1 MDDLASSPKM
11 TTNGLEKHEEEHD
24 VPKTNEERIAQLEQ
38 ELEKTRAESDSWA
51 EQYRTLLAK
60 LTTMRTTLGNKLQ
73 QDAEELDR
81 REQHIMQLTTTNEDL
96 SSTIETLKQELNNSL
111 EDSSNLSRELS
122 AFRQRA
128 LDSTSSADAELEQMR
143 AEAEHTRR
151 DLEITR
157 RELEEERLDREE
169 FEREAAQE
177 RVMAE
182 ELKAQLVVLRREV
195 EQAAAQRNREAEA
208 VQREKEKS
216 ANLQSVLED
225 FQLAKDMEIR
235 QALAESESTL
245 QHTIKQLAEFKS
257 RALQAEASRF
267 RAELA
272 ESTHN
277 SERVSTLEK
286 EVKEKNL
293 LIGKLRHEAVIINE
307 HLTIALR
314 KLRSSAASSSS
325 SVDRELVSN
334 ILLSFLSAPRTD
346 GTRFEMLA
354 VLSNILGW
362 GEVEREKAG
371 LQRSGGSGAI
381 TPIGTGIMPRKAS
394 SASAGGKALELDG
407 SDETDS
413 FSKMWVEFLLK
424 EANQGSA
431 PPTPTGAGPAV
442 GISVLGSPRTASLSG
457 LPSLT
462 KSNSSP
468 ISKPS
473 SLASPT
479 TPTPSITPPRLSTS
493 SLSRSSLG
501 VGLGI
506 PKRVDATSPLARTEI
521 EEQ

>member
-1 MDDLASSPKM
+1 MADPETSPKAI
-11 TTNGLEKHEEEHD
+11 TNGLEKHDDEND
-24 VPKTNEERIAQLEQ
+24 APKTSEERIAQLEQ

-51 EQYRTLLAK
+51 EQYHTLLAK

-73 QDAEELDR
+73 QDAAELDR
-81 REQHIMQLTTTNEDL
+81 REQHIAQLTTANEDL

-111 EDSSNLSRELS
+111 EDASNLSRELS

-128 LDSTSSADAELEQMR
+128 LDTTSSADAELEQMR
-143 AEAEHTRR
+143 TEVEHTRR
-151 DLEITR
+151 DLEATR

-169 FEREAAQE
+169 LEREVGQE
-177 RVMAE
+177 RVMTE
-182 ELKAQLVVLRREV
+182 ELKAQLAVLRREV
-195 EQAAAQRNREAEA
+195 EQAATQRARESEA
-208 VQREKEKS
+208 IQREKEKS

-257 RALQAEASRF
+257 RALQAEA
-267 RAELA
+267 ELA

-314 KLRSSAASSSS
+314 KLRASAASSSS

-334 ILLSFLSAPRTD
+334 ILLAFLSAPRTD
-346 GTRFEMLA
+346 GTRFEMLT
-354 VLSNILGW
+354 VLANVLGW
-362 GEVEREKAG
+362 NEAEREKAG

-381 TPIGTGIMPRKAS
+381 TPIGTGIVGRKAS
-394 SASAGGKALELDG
+394 TASAGGKALELDG

-431 PPTPTGAGPAV
+431 PPTPTGAIPAS
-442 GISVLGSPRTASLSG
+442 GLLALGSPRAASLSG

-468 ISKPS
+468 VSKS
-473 SLASPT
+473 SSVASPT
-479 TPTPSITPPRLSTS
+479 TPTPSVTPPRISIS

-501 VGLGI
+501 VGLGV
-506 PKRVDATSPLARTEI
+506 PKRGDASSPLARTES

>member
-1 MDDLASSPKM
+1 MTDADASPKA
-11 TTNGLEKHEEEHD
+11 TTNGIEKHDEEEN
-24 VPKTNEERIAQLEQ
+24 VPNTSEERIAQLEQ

-81 REQHIMQLTTTNEDL
+81 REQLIAQLTTNNDDL
-96 SSTIETLKQELNNSL
+96 SSTVETLKQELDNSL
-111 EDSSNLSRELS
+111 EDASNLSRELS

-128 LDSTSSADAELEQMR
+128 LDTTSSADAELEQMKM
-143 AEAEHTRR
+143 EVEHTRS
-151 DLEITR
+151 DLESTR

-169 FEREAAQE
+169 LEREAAQE

-195 EQAAAQRNREAEA
+195 EQAAAQRARETEA

-235 QALAESESTL
+235 QALSESESTL

-257 RALQAEASRF
+257 RALQAEA
-267 RAELA
+267 ELS

-277 SERVSTLEK
+277 SERVSALEK

-293 LIGKLRHEAVIINE
+293 LIGKLRHEAVIMNE

-314 KLRSSAASSSS
+314 KLRSSAATSSS

-334 ILLSFLSAPRTD
+334 ILLAFLSAPRTD

-354 VLSNILGW
+354 ILANILGW

-381 TPIGTGIMPRKAS
+381 TPIGTGIIARKMS
-394 SASAGGKALELDG
+394 SASAGGKHLELDG

-431 PPTPTGAGPAV
+431 PPTPTGSVPAS
-442 GISVLGSPRTASLSG
+442 GFSALGSPRATSLSG
-457 LPSLT
+457 LPTLT
-462 KSNSSP
+462 KTNSSP
-468 ISKPS
+468 ISRPI

-479 TPTPSITPPRLSTS
+479 TSTPSTTPPRISIS

-501 VGLGI
+501 VGLGA
-506 PKRVDATSPLARTEI
+506 PKRSDASSPLARTEN
-521 EEQ
+521 EE

>member
-1 MDDLASSPKM
+1 MADPSASPKAVV
-11 TTNGLEKHEEEHD
+11 NGIEKHDEEEN
-24 VPKTNEERIAQLEQ
+24 VRKTSEERIAQLEQ

-81 REQHIMQLTTTNEDL
+81 REQLITQLTTTNDDL
-96 SSTIETLKQELNNSL
+96 SSTVDTLKQELNDSL
-111 EDSSNLSRELS
+111 EDASNLSRELS

-128 LDSTSSADAELEQMR
+128 LDTTSSADAELEQMR
-143 AEAEHTRR
+143 IEAEHARR
-151 DLEITR
+151 DLETTR

-169 FEREAAQE
+169 LEREAAQE

-195 EQAAAQRNREAEA
+195 EQAAAQRARESEA
-208 VQREKEKS
+208 IQREKEKS

-257 RALQAEASRF
+257 RALQAEA
-267 RAELA
+267 ELA

-277 SERVSTLEK
+277 SERVDSLEK

-293 LIGKLRHEAVIINE
+293 LIGKLRHEAVIMNE

-314 KLRSSAASSSS
+314 KLRNSAATSSS

-334 ILLSFLSAPRTD
+334 ILLAFLSAPRTD

-354 VLSNILGW
+354 VLANVLGW

-381 TPIGTGIMPRKAS
+381 TPIGTGVVARKSSNAS
-394 SASAGGKALELDG
+394 VGGKHLELDAT
-407 SDETDS
+407 DETDS

-424 EANQGSA
+424 EANQGTA
-431 PPTPTGAGPAV
+431 PPTPTG
-442 GISVLGSPRTASLSG
+442 SVPTSGFSALGSPRAASLSG
-457 LPSLT
+457 LPTLT
-462 KSNSSP
+462 KTNSSP
-468 ISKPS
+468 TSKPNS
-473 SLASPT
+473 SASPT
-479 TPTPSITPPRLSTS
+479 TPSITPPRISIS

-501 VGLGI
+501 VGLGA
-506 PKRVDATSPLARTEI
+506 PKRSDASSPLARTEN
-521 EEQ
+521 EER

>member
-1 MDDLASSPKM
+1 MDDPTSSPKAA
-11 TTNGLEKHEEEHD
+11 TNGLDKQEEEHD

-81 REQHIMQLTTTNEDL
+81 REQHIVQLNTTNEEL
-96 SSTIETLKQELNNSL
+96 SNTIETLKQELNDSL

-143 AEAEHTRR
+143 IEVEHARR
-151 DLEITR
+151 DLESTR

-177 RVMAE
+177 RVMTE

-257 RALQAEASRF
+257 RALQAEA
-267 RAELA
+267 ELA

-277 SERVSTLEK
+277 SDRVNTLEK

-293 LIGKLRHEAVIINE
+293 LIGKLRHEAVIMNE

-346 GTRFEMLA
+346 GTRFEMLTILA
-354 VLSNILGW
+354 NVLAW

-371 LQRSGGSGAI
+371 LQRGGASGAV

-407 SDETDS
+407 TDETDS
-413 FSKMWVEFLLK
+413 FSRMWVEFLLK

-431 PPTPTGAGPAV
+431 PPTPTGAAPTTGLSA
-442 GISVLGSPRTASLSG
+442 LGSPRAASISG
-457 LPSLT
+457 LPSLIKT
-462 KSNSSP
+462 NSSP
-468 ISKPS
+468 VSKPS

-479 TPTPSITPPRLSTS
+479 TPNPSTPPPRLSTS

-501 VGLGI
+501 VGLGV
-506 PKRVDATSPLARTEI
+506 PKRSDATSPLARTEL

>member
-1 MDDLASSPKM
+1 MDDPASSPKM

-24 VPKTNEERIAQLEQ
+24 VPRTNEERIAQLEQ

-143 AEAEHTRR
+143 GEAEHTRR

-177 RVMAE
+177 RVMVE

-267 RAELA
+267 
-272 ESTHN
+272 SV
-277 SERVSTLEK
+277 ERVSTLEK

-506 PKRVDATSPLARTEI
+506 PKRGDATSPLARTEI

>member
-1 MDDLASSPKM
+1 MDDPTSSPKAA
-11 TTNGLEKHEEEHD
+11 TNGLEKQDEEHDID

-38 ELEKTRAESDSWA
+38 ELEKTKAESDSWA

-81 REQHIMQLTTTNEDL
+81 REQLIMQLNTTNEDL

-143 AEAEHTRR
+143 VEVEHARR
-151 DLEITR
+151 DLETTR

-169 FEREAAQE
+169 FEREADQE
-177 RVMAE
+177 RVMTE
-182 ELKAQLVVLRREV
+182 ELKAQLAVLRREV

-257 RALQAEASRF
+257 RALQAEA
-267 RAELA
+267 
-272 ESTHN
+272 T
-277 SERVSTLEK
+277 
-286 EVKEKNL
+286 
-293 LIGKLRHEAVIINE
+293 VIMNE

-346 GTRFEMLA
+346 GTRFEMLTILA
-354 VLSNILGW
+354 NVLGW

-371 LQRSGGSGAI
+371 LQRGGGSGAI

-394 SASAGGKALELDG
+394 SASAGGKVLELDG

-431 PPTPTGAGPAV
+431 PPTPTGVGPAT
-442 GISVLGSPRTASLSG
+442 GLSALGSPRAASLSG
-457 LPSLT
+457 LPSLIKT
-462 KSNSSP
+462 NSSP
-468 ISKPS
+468 VSKPS

-479 TPTPSITPPRLSTS
+479 TPNPSTTPPRLSTS

-506 PKRVDATSPLARTEI
+506 PKRSDATSPLARTEI
-521 EEQ
+521 EEP

>member
-143 AEAEHTRR
+143 GEAEHTRR

-177 RVMAE
+177 RVMVE

-267 RAELA
+267 
-272 ESTHN
+272 SV
-277 SERVSTLEK
+277 ERVSTLEK

-506 PKRVDATSPLARTEI
+506 PKRGDATSPLARTEI

>member
-1 MDDLASSPKM
+1 MRYGPLLVFYVMLPILTM
-11 TTNGLEKHEEEHD
+11 
-24 VPKTNEERIAQLEQ
+24 VQ
-38 ELEKTRAESDSWA
+38 
-51 EQYRTLLAK
+51 TL
-60 LTTMRTTLGNKLQ
+60 
-73 QDAEELDR
+73 
-81 REQHIMQLTTTNEDL
+81 
-96 SSTIETLKQELNNSL
+96 
-111 EDSSNLSRELS
+111 
-122 AFRQRA
+122 
-128 LDSTSSADAELEQMR
+128 
-143 AEAEHTRR
+143 
-151 DLEITR
+151 
-157 RELEEERLDREE
+157 
-169 FEREAAQE
+169 
-177 RVMAE
+177 
-182 ELKAQLVVLRREV
+182 
-195 EQAAAQRNREAEA
+195 
-208 VQREKEKS
+208 
-216 ANLQSVLED
+216 
-225 FQLAKDMEIR
+225 
-235 QALAESESTL
+235 
-245 QHTIKQLAEFKS
+245 
-257 RALQAEASRF
+257 
-267 RAELA
+267 
-272 ESTHN
+272 
-277 SERVSTLEK
+277 
-286 EVKEKNL
+286 
-293 LIGKLRHEAVIINE
+293 AVIINE

-506 PKRVDATSPLARTEI
+506 PKRGDATSPLARTEI

>member
-1 MDDLASSPKM
+1 
-11 TTNGLEKHEEEHD
+11 
-24 VPKTNEERIAQLEQ
+24 
-38 ELEKTRAESDSWA
+38 
-51 EQYRTLLAK
+51 
-60 LTTMRTTLGNKLQ
+60 MRY
-73 QDAEELDR
+73 EELDR
-81 REQHIMQLTTTNEDL
+81 REQHIVQLNTTNEEL
-96 SSTIETLKQELNNSL
+96 SNTIETLKQELNDSL

-143 AEAEHTRR
+143 IEVEHARR
-151 DLEITR
+151 DLESTR

-177 RVMAE
+177 RVMTE

-225 FQLAKDMEIR
+225 FQLG
-235 QALAESESTL
+235 ESSPRW
-245 QHTIKQLAEFKS
+245 F
-257 RALQAEASRF
+257 
-267 RAELA
+267 AELA

-277 SERVSTLEK
+277 SDRVNTLEK

-293 LIGKLRHEAVIINE
+293 LIGKLRHEAVIMNE

-325 SVDRELVSN
+325 
-334 ILLSFLSAPRTD
+334 APRTD
-346 GTRFEMLA
+346 GTRFEMLTILA
-354 VLSNILGW
+354 NVLAW

-371 LQRSGGSGAI
+371 LQRGGASGAV

-394 SASAGGKALELDG
+394 SASVGGKALELDG
-407 SDETDS
+407 TDETDS
-413 FSKMWVEFLLK
+413 FSRMWVEFLLK

-431 PPTPTGAGPAV
+431 PPTPTGAAPTTGLSA
-442 GISVLGSPRTASLSG
+442 LGSPRAASISG
-457 LPSLT
+457 LPSLIKT
-462 KSNSSP
+462 NSSP
-468 ISKPS
+468 VSKPS

-479 TPTPSITPPRLSTS
+479 TPNPSTPPPRLSTS

-501 VGLGI
+501 VGLGV
-506 PKRVDATSPLARTEI
+506 PKRSDATSPLARTEL

>member
-1 MDDLASSPKM
+1 MAEPNESPKA
-11 TTNGLEKHEEEHD
+11 TTNGLDNHDEENN
-24 VPKTNEERIAQLEQ
+24 VPKTSEERIAQLEQ

-60 LTTMRTTLGNKLQ
+60 LTNMRTTLGNKLQ
-73 QDAEELDR
+73 KDAEELDR
-81 REQHIMQLTTTNEDL
+81 REQLITQLTTTNEDL
-96 SSTIETLKQELNNSL
+96 SSTVETLKEELNNSL
-111 EDSSNLSRELS
+111 EDASNLSRELS

-128 LDSTSSADAELEQMR
+128 LDTTSTADAELEQMR
-143 AEAEHTRR
+143 IEAEHTRR
-151 DLEITR
+151 DLEAAR

-169 FEREAAQE
+169 LEREAAQE
-177 RVMAE
+177 RVMSE

-195 EQAAAQRNREAEA
+195 EQAAAQRARESEA

-257 RALQAEASRF
+257 RALQAEA
-267 RAELA
+267 ELA

-277 SERVSTLEK
+277 SERVTALEK

-293 LIGKLRHEAVIINE
+293 LIGKLRHEAVIMNE

-314 KLRSSAASSSS
+314 KLRSSAMNSSS

-346 GTRFEMLA
+346 GTRFEMLTILA
-354 VLSNILGW
+354 NVLGW
-362 GEVEREKAG
+362 GEGEREKAG

-381 TPIGTGIMPRKAS
+381 TPIGTGIVGRKLS
-394 SASAGGKALELDG
+394 TASAGGKALELDG
-407 SDETDS
+407 TDETDS

-431 PPTPTGAGPAV
+431 PPTPV
-442 GISVLGSPRTASLSG
+442 GSAPSSGFSALGSPRTASLSG
-457 LPSLT
+457 LPTLT
-462 KSNSSP
+462 KSGSSP
-468 ISKPS
+468 VSKPS

-479 TPTPSITPPRLSTS
+479 TPTPSITPPRISIS

-501 VGLGI
+501 VGLGA
-506 PKRVDATSPLARTEI
+506 PKRSDASSPLARTES

>member
-267 RAELA
+267 
-272 ESTHN
+272 SV
-277 SERVSTLEK
+277 ERVSTLEK

-506 PKRVDATSPLARTEI
+506 PKRGDATSPLARTEI

>member
-1 MDDLASSPKM
+1 MADPNTSPKAAA
-11 TTNGLEKHEEEHD
+11 NGIEEHD
-24 VPKTNEERIAQLEQ
+24 KEENALKSGEERIVQLEQ
-38 ELEKTRAESDSWA
+38 ELEKTKAESDNWA

-60 LTTMRTTLGNKLQ
+60 LTNMRTTLGNKLQ

-81 REQHIMQLTTTNEDL
+81 REQLIAQLTTTNEDL
-96 SSTIETLKQELNNSL
+96 SGTVETLKQELDNSL
-111 EDSSNLSRELS
+111 EDASNLSRELS

-128 LDSTSSADAELEQMR
+128 LDTTSSVDAELEQMR
-143 AEAEHTRR
+143 IEVEHSRR
-151 DLEITR
+151 DLETTR

-169 FEREAAQE
+169 LEREAAQE

-195 EQAAAQRNREAEA
+195 EQAAAQRARETEA

-257 RALQAEASRF
+257 RALQAEA
-267 RAELA
+267 ELA

-277 SERVSTLEK
+277 SERVNTLEK

-334 ILLSFLSAPRTD
+334 ILLAFLNAPRTD
-346 GTRFEMLA
+346 GTRFEMLT
-354 VLSNILGW
+354 VLANVLGW
-362 GEVEREKAG
+362 GETEREKAG
-371 LQRSGGSGAI
+371 LQRGGGSGAI
-381 TPIGTGIMPRKAS
+381 TPIGTGVVARKLS
-394 SASAGGKALELDG
+394 TASAGGKHFELDG

-431 PPTPTGAGPAV
+431 PPTPTGAVPTGGFSA
-442 GISVLGSPRTASLSG
+442 LGSPRAASLSG
-457 LPSLT
+457 LPTLT
-462 KSNSSP
+462 KTNSSP

-473 SLASPT
+473 SLG
-479 TPTPSITPPRLSTS
+479 RLSNHFDTINNTAPNLHFVS
-493 SLSRSSLG
+493 FALITWRRFG
-501 VGLGI
+501 C
-506 PKRVDATSPLARTEI
+506 PET
-521 EEQ
+521 

>member
-1 MDDLASSPKM
+1 MADPSASPKAVV
-11 TTNGLEKHEEEHD
+11 NGIENHDEEEN
-24 VPKTNEERIAQLEQ
+24 VPKTSEERIAQLEQ

-60 LTTMRTTLGNKLQ
+60 LANMRATLGNKLQ

-81 REQHIMQLTTTNEDL
+81 REQLITQLTTTNDEL
-96 SSTIETLKQELNNSL
+96 SSTVDTLKQELNNSL
-111 EDSSNLSRELS
+111 EDASNLSRELS

-128 LDSTSSADAELEQMR
+128 LDTTSSADAELEQMR
-143 AEAEHTRR
+143 MEAEHARR
-151 DLEITR
+151 DLETTR

-169 FEREAAQE
+169 LEREADQE

-195 EQAAAQRNREAEA
+195 EQAAAQMARESEA
-208 VQREKEKS
+208 IQREKEKS

-257 RALQAEASRF
+257 RALQAEA
-267 RAELA
+267 ELA

-277 SERVSTLEK
+277 SERVDSLEK

-293 LIGKLRHEAVIINE
+293 LIGKLRHEAVIMNE

-314 KLRSSAASSSS
+314 KLRNSAATSSS

-334 ILLSFLSAPRTD
+334 ILLAFLSAPRTD

-354 VLSNILGW
+354 VLANVLGW

-381 TPIGTGIMPRKAS
+381 TPIGTGVVARKLSNAS
-394 SASAGGKALELDG
+394 VGGKHLELDG
-407 SDETDS
+407 TDETDS

-424 EANQGSA
+424 EANQGTA
-431 PPTPTGAGPAV
+431 PPTPTG
-442 GISVLGSPRTASLSG
+442 SVPTSGFSALGSPRAASLSG
-457 LPSLT
+457 LPTLT
-462 KSNSSP
+462 KTNSSP
-468 ISKPS
+468 TTSRPNS
-473 SLASPT
+473 SASPT
-479 TPTPSITPPRLSTS
+479 TPSITPPRISIS

-501 VGLGI
+501 VGLGA
-506 PKRVDATSPLARTEI
+506 PKRSDASSPLARTEN
-521 EEQ
+521 EER

>member
-1 MDDLASSPKM
+1 MEDSNKSPKEA
-11 TTNGLEKHEEEHD
+11 TNGIEKQEEHD
-24 VPKTNEERIAQLEQ
+24 EAPKTSDERIAQLEQ

-81 REQHIMQLTTTNEDL
+81 REQHIAQLTTANEDL
-96 SSTIETLKQELNNSL
+96 SSTIDTLKQELNNSL
-111 EDSSNLSRELS
+111 EDASNLSRELS
-122 AFRQRA
+122 AIRQRA
-128 LDSTSSADAELEQMR
+128 LDTTSSADAELEQMR
-143 AEAEHTRR
+143 IEVEHTRR
-151 DLEITR
+151 DLETTR

-169 FEREAAQE
+169 LEREAAQE

-182 ELKAQLVVLRREV
+182 ELKAQLAVLRREV
-195 EQAAAQRNREAEA
+195 EQAAAQRARESEA

-257 RALQAEASRF
+257 RALQAEA
-267 RAELA
+267 ELA
-272 ESTHN
+272 ESTHS
-277 SERVSTLEK
+277 SERVNTLEK

-314 KLRSSAASSSS
+314 KLRASAASSSS

-346 GTRFEMLA
+346 GTRFEMLSVMA
-354 VLSNILGW
+354 NILGW

-371 LQRSGGSGAI
+371 LQRTGGSGAV
-381 TPIGTGIMPRKAS
+381 TPIGTGVVGRKTSTAS
-394 SASAGGKALELDG
+394 TSGKPFELDG
-407 SDETDS
+407 TDETES

-431 PPTPTGAGPAV
+431 PPTPIGAAPATGLSA
-442 GISVLGSPRTASLSG
+442 LGSPRATSLSG

-462 KSNSSP
+462 LTKSNSSP
-468 ISKPS
+468 VSKPS

-479 TPTPSITPPRLSTS
+479 TPAPSITPPRLSTS

-501 VGLGI
+501 VGLGV
-506 PKRVDATSPLARTEI
+506 PKRSEASSPLARTGS

>member
-1 MDDLASSPKM
+1 MDDPTSSPKAV
-11 TTNGLEKHEEEHD
+11 TNGLDKQEEEHD
-24 VPKTNEERIAQLEQ
+24 VPKTNEERITQLEQ
-38 ELEKTRAESDSWA
+38 ELEKTRVESDSWA
-51 EQYRTLLAK
+51 EQYRSLLAK

-81 REQHIMQLTTTNEDL
+81 REQHIVQLNTTNEEL
-96 SSTIETLKQELNNSL
+96 SNTIETLKQELNDSL

-143 AEAEHTRR
+143 IEVEHARR
-151 DLEITR
+151 DLESTR

-177 RVMAE
+177 RVMTE
-182 ELKAQLVVLRREV
+182 ELKAQLVVLRRDV
-195 EQAAAQRNREAEA
+195 EQAAAHRNREAEA

-225 FQLAKDMEIR
+225 FQLG
-235 QALAESESTL
+235 ESSPPM
-245 QHTIKQLAEFKS
+245 
-257 RALQAEASRF
+257 
-267 RAELA
+267 AELA

-277 SERVSTLEK
+277 SDRVNTLEK

-293 LIGKLRHEAVIINE
+293 LIGKLRHEAVIMNE

-346 GTRFEMLA
+346 GTRFEMLTILA
-354 VLSNILGW
+354 NVLAW

-371 LQRSGGSGAI
+371 LQRGGASGAV

-394 SASAGGKALELDG
+394 SASVGGKALELDG
-407 SDETDS
+407 TDETDS
-413 FSKMWVEFLLK
+413 FSRMWVEFLLK

-431 PPTPTGAGPAV
+431 PPTPTGAAPTTGLSA
-442 GISVLGSPRTASLSG
+442 LGSPRAASISG
-457 LPSLT
+457 LPSLIKT
-462 KSNSSP
+462 NSSP
-468 ISKPS
+468 VSKPS

-479 TPTPSITPPRLSTS
+479 TPNPSTPPPRLSTS

-501 VGLGI
+501 VGLGV
-506 PKRVDATSPLARTEI
+506 PKRSDATSPLARTEL

>member
-267 RAELA
+267 
-272 ESTHN
+272 SV
-277 SERVSTLEK
+277 ERVSTLEK

-334 ILLSFLSAPRTD
+334 ILLSFLSARALM
-346 GTRFEMLA
+346 EQ
-354 VLSNILGW
+354 
-362 GEVEREKAG
+362 EVEREKAG

-506 PKRVDATSPLARTEI
+506 PKRGDATSPLARTEI